1 MFAAIQN
8 RLKIDEATSSK
19 DDVTPVYV
27 LEELW
32 QLVQSLPPD
41 GNAALVDYAKRRLGS
56 KSPIVKQKTLRM
68 IKHICSKGSSDF
80 KRGLQK
86 QAGPVREL
94 THYKGEPDPFKGDV
108 PNQRVRDSAKEALD
122 AIFAATTLNPP
133 TTSAPL
139 QSRIQGFGGGSS
151 DSISSTSSRGTAGGL
166 GASSGAGSSR
176 MTGFGNPKLEGS
188 AGSST
193 GGVTSPKSLLG
204 SSGGKAGF
212 GTTTRHAPFMID
224 EVGNNGSDDER
235 ASGYQP
241 RPLRIGMSSV
251 NSSSSAPQLAASN
264 DGDEEVR
271 LVDGICAV
279 GGVRAQPSREDLR
292 LFVEKIASLN
302 GTRVAELLRAKME
315 DASWQT
321 VLRALSAVEAVVQQG
336 STAACGEVAVHFQAD
351 PEPVRRA
358 AASAQASVRQR
369 AAALLKLLGSDDA
382 ASAPHAAQP
391 SPVGDLM
398 GGMDEAAP
406 AAAAQPST
414 QDLLGDLM
422 DPVPAAQPSGMQ
434 GGIFDGLAVGPK
446 APAQAQS
453 LQSDSLTVAAPVS
466 SASVA
471 GAADMF
477 GGLSLTS
484 PGQSSTSGAGQMS
497 ADPFG
502 GLSAPTAGPAS
513 AGVHNAANGN
523 FLGGL
528 AVGGLQSNGAP
539 AAAAS
544 GKAGSQ
550 ALDADLFTGGL
561 SQPSITQSVG
571 VPVQGNGAVTDIFG
585 SNSSPTMITLASP
598 VKPAQATQQFGYAQ
612 APQAFQHNPQGL
624 GVVPQMYQQQM
635 QFPGMYSGPQH
646 MQQAQQLPMQ
656 HYHMQQMHI
665 HQMQMQQMGMGGFG
679 APVYQT
685 QQQQPF
691 SGLSNGAGL
700 GCVPSGNRT
709 TAASRNDQQGAK
721 KDSTFDFVG
730 DHISN
735 LRSSK

>member
-1 MFAAIQN
+1 MFANIQN
-8 RLKIDEATSSK
+8 RLKIDEATSSN

-41 GNAALVDYAKRRLGS
+41 GNAFLVECAKRRLKS

-68 IKHICSKGSSDF
+68 IKHICGKGSSDF
-80 KRGLQK
+80 KRGFQK
-86 QAGPVREL
+86 QAAPVREL

-108 PNQRVRDSAKEALD
+108 LNQRVRDSAKEALD
-122 AIFAATTLNPP
+122 AIFAATALNPP
-133 TTSAPL
+133 TTPAPL

-151 DSISSTSSRGTAGGL
+151 DSISSTSSRGPGGGL
-166 GASSGAGSSR
+166 GGSSATGSSR

-188 AGSST
+188 TGGST

-204 SSGGKAGF
+204 SIGGKAGF
-212 GTTTRHAPFMID
+212 GSTTRHAPFMID
-224 EVGNNGSDDER
+224 EVRNNGSDDER
-235 ASGYQP
+235 PSGYQP
-241 RPLRIGMSSV
+241 RPLTIGMSSV

-292 LFVEKIASLN
+292 LFVENIASLN

-351 PEPVRRA
+351 SEPVRRA

-369 AAALLKLLGSDDA
+369 AAALLKLLGTDDA
-382 ASAPHAAQP
+382 ASAPRAAQP

-398 GGMDEAAP
+398 GGMDETAAP
-406 AAAAQPST
+406 QPST

-422 DPVPAAQPSGMQ
+422 DPAPAAQPSGTQ

-446 APAQAQS
+446 SPAQAQPP
-453 LQSDSLTVAAPVS
+453 QSDSVFVAAP
-466 SASVA
+466 ASTASIA

-477 GGLSLTS
+477 GGLSLS
-484 PGQSSTSGAGQMS
+484 GPGQSSASGAGQMS

-502 GLSAPTAGPAS
+502 GLSAPHPGPTS
-513 AGVHNAANGN
+513 AGVKTAANGN
-523 FLGGL
+523 IFGGL

-539 AAAAS
+539 AAAGS
-544 GKAGSQ
+544 GKAGSL
-550 ALDADLFTGGL
+550 ALDADLFGGEL
-561 SQPSITQSVG
+561 SQPSTTHSVG
-571 VPVQGNGAVTDIFG
+571 VPVQGNGSVTDIFG

-598 VKPAQATQQFGYAQ
+598 VKPTQATQQFGYAQ

-624 GVVPQMYQQQM
+624 GGLPQMYQQQM
-635 QFPGMYSGPQH
+635 QFPGMYTGPQQ
-646 MQQAQQLPMQ
+646 MQQAQQLQMQ
-656 HYHMQQMHI
+656 HYQMQQMQLQ
-665 HQMQMQQMGMGGFG
+665 QMQMQQMGMGGFG
-679 APVYQT
+679 APAHQT
-685 QQQQPF
+685 RQQQSF
-691 SGLSNGAGL
+691 SGLSNGAAL
-700 GCVPSGNRT
+700 GSDVSSGNRT
-709 TAASRNDQQGAK
+709 TAAPKSDHLGAK
-721 KDSTFDFVG
+721 KDAAFDFVG

-735 LRSSK
+735 LRTSK